1 MFTGIIKDLGR
12 LVRIEPIPSGSRLG
26 IETSL
31 MASQRFE
38 AGDSIAVNGVCLT
51 AVTLSDA
58 GFAAEASPET
68 LRLTTLGTLAVGDRV
83 NLEPALRASDPLG
96 GHIVTGH
103 VDGIAGVDRC
113 QRADGFLE
121 VHFTLDPAN
130 EAGLARYLARKGSVA
145 VDGVSLTVNS
155 VRDDGFSVM
164 LIPHTLEKTTLEELV
179 PGRRVNIEV
188 DLMARYAERMLN
200 P

>member
-12 LVRIEPIPSGSRLG
+12 LATVESIPSGSRLG

-31 MASQRFE
+31 TASERCE
-38 AGDSIAVNGVCLT
+38 PGDSIAVNGVCLT

-58 GFAAEASPET
+58 GFEAEVSPET
-68 LRLTTLGTLAVGDRV
+68 LSLTTLGHLGAGDRV

-103 VDGIAGVDRC
+103 VDGMAEVARC
-113 QRADGFLE
+113 VPADGFLE
-121 VHFTLDPAN
+121 VHFTLDRDS
-130 EAGLARYLARKGSVA
+130 EAGLARYFARKGSVA
-145 VDGVSLTVNS
+145 VDGVSLTVNA

-164 LIPHTLEKTTLEELV
+164 LIPHTLEKTTLKALA
-179 PGRRVNIEV
+179 PGRRVNVEV